1 MALLNGNAGTQV
13 HQIRVEVHFGGPA
26 AVLFST
32 FRSSAEFAPL
42 CSAASP
48 FPRVHANLPD
58 HPVNKDMRLPLLF
71 RKTHPSESC
80 SEMQLEKLHPS
91 MHHLDNH
98 TVRDSHHFLG
108 AFSPSPL
115 GSRITSESIVLSP
128 KYSAQEIL
136 RNYVLK
142 GLCRDIPYS
151 LRHTHH

>member
-13 HQIRVEVHFGGPA
+13 HQIRALTRREVEVHFGGPA

-32 FRSSAEFAPL
+32 FRSSAESAPL

-80 SEMQLEKLHPS
+80 SKLRMQLEKFHPS
-91 MHHLDNH
+91 MHHLDDH
-98 TVRDSHHFLG
+98 KARW
-108 AFSPSPL
+108 
-115 GSRITSESIVLSP
+115 
-128 KYSAQEIL
+128 
-136 RNYVLK
+136 
-142 GLCRDIPYS
+142 
-151 LRHTHH
+151 